1 MHGSVAAVPQQ
12 SLRRLTDPTNY
23 PAIRITIPKLFG
35 IAIFTAGLRFE
46 IWNLRFCEADMQYRR
61 FEDLPVWRDSIELA
75 RSMYEF
81 TALDLFRRHPG
92 LRDQLERAALSV
104 SNNIAEGFERGTTNE
119 LLAFLY
125 IARGSAGEVRSMMR
139 VLETWDIFGN
149 CKSQI
154 SNFIAQCEKISKQ
167 LYGWIESLKNSE
179 ISGQRRLDDKAKNR
193 YANKKEREQFLEEL
207 NRIRAKPEEKL

>member
-1 MHGSVAAVPQQ
+1 
-12 SLRRLTDPTNY
+12 
-23 PAIRITIPKLFG
+23 
-35 IAIFTAGLRFE
+35 
-46 IWNLRFCEADMQYRR
+46 MQYKR

-81 TALDLFRRHPG
+81 TALDLFRGHPG

-139 VLETWDIFGN
+139 ILETWDIFGN

-167 LYGWIESLKNSE
+167 LYGWIESLKNSA
-179 ISGQRRLDDKAKNR
+179 ITGQRRLDDKEKNR

-207 NRIRAKPEEKL
+207 NRITSKRPEKP